1 MRRTLV
7 TLSSLAL
14 LLAVVG
20 CHHMAGVCD
29 CDFTPT
35 IPCPCWLT
43 APHGAPGAVVAA
55 PLAPTAT
62 PAPIQI
68 PAEPIKVMP
77 KTEAKPE

>member
-35 IPCPCWLT
+35 IHCPCWLT
-43 APHGAPGAVVAA
+43 VAHPVPAPVPTA
-55 PLAPTAT
+55 TAT

-68 PAEPIKVMP
+68 PAEPLKVMP
-77 KTEAKPE
+77 KTEAKPQ